1 MNQKG
6 KMFGNILIAIIA
18 IKGVHCH
25 ALAVGAG
32 HQCLSYSELSDESQG
47 TPGHGGHCSRLTLG
61 G

>member
-25 ALAVGAG
+25 GLAVGAG
-32 HQCLSYSELSDESQG
+32 HQCLSYSECQMRG
-47 TPGHGGHCSRLTLG
+47 WGPLG
-61 G
+61 MEDIAQA